1 MSDVIEE
8 EEEHSHPYL
17 PFGVERRCVFRVITG
32 DTPR

>member
-8 EEEHSHPYL
+8 EKEHSHPYRPL
-17 PFGVERRCVFRVITG
+17 GVERRYVFRVITG